1 MQSNYIDNEYI
12 IYIIILGGGPN
23 TLKYCFEDIITIS
36 VILDSVNRT
45 DDRQALEEFV
55 RKASSGQEAYIKILE
70 LTFEAEPIFKTLIY
84 QNNLY
89 RVQIDGL
96 NTSNPF
102 KRRIVGTRLIEREE
116 VDRVSYDL
124 YYNNNFIE
132 TVFWYRKV

>member
-1 MQSNYIDNEYI
+1 MQNNYIDNEYI
-12 IYIIILGGGPN
+12 IYIIILGGGLN
-23 TLKYCFEDIITIS
+23 TLEYCFENIVTIS
-36 VILDSVNRT
+36 AILDSVNRT
-45 DDRQALEEFV
+45 EDKQALEKFLL
-55 RKASSGQEAYIKILE
+55 KTSSGQEAYIKILE
-70 LTFEAEPIFKTLIY
+70 LTFEAEPIFKTFIY

-102 KRRIVGTRLIEREE
+102 KRRVIGTRLIKREE
-116 VDRVSYDL
+116 SDRVSYEL

>member
-1 MQSNYIDNEYI
+1 ME
-12 IYIIILGGGPN
+12 
-23 TLKYCFEDIITIS
+23 YCFENIVTIS
-36 VILDSVNRT
+36 AILDSVNRT
-45 DDRQALEEFV
+45 DDKQALEEFV
-55 RKASSGQEAYIKILE
+55 LKTSSGQEAYIKILE
-70 LTFEAEPIFKTLIY
+70 LTFEAEPIFKTFIY

-102 KRRIVGTRLIEREE
+102 KRRVIGTRLIKREE
-116 VDRVSYDL
+116 SDRVSYEL